1 MHGNSTAL
9 EIFSPEKVHEED
21 QEIAENRKQNTQKKS
36 DAKLKNLYILSLLS
50 LHFLNDMQ
58 ENRKPV
64 KKGFA
69 YLSLN

>member
-9 EIFSPEKVHEED
+9 EIFLPEKVHED

-58 ENRKPV
+58 ENRKPL

-69 YLSLN
+69 CLSLN